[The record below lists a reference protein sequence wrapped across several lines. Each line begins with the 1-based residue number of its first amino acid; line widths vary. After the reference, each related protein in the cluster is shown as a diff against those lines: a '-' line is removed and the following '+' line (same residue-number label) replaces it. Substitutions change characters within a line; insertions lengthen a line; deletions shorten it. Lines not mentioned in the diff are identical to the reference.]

1 MIKSVVVIALATAF
15 LASCSRT
22 PPSTDAASL
31 QAFAEKRA
39 GLSWWRQL
47 NDPALNQ
54 DVTTALASNPGL
66 RSVALRIQKADASV
80 AQARATL
87 LPQLNLGLG
96 YRTGRRRE
104 FDVGPYDLHSWQNNA
119 GLSWEI
125 DVTGKLRAAQNSASE
140 ERNATIWDFHA
151 ARLLLASQLA
161 STRMNLYRFNAE
173 IENLTEA
180 LAANQGTLNSLT
192 ERANAGLIPDA
203 VLDKQRAEDERLRRT
218 KLDLERLRD
227 LTLIQLRTLRGGSNP
242 TKPDRQNFPTPSSLS
257 SRPLDQL
264 LASHPEL
271 LAAEARVQSAFQ
283 LATSARL
290 NLLPSFQINLL
301 ANGAQKNLTERF
313 RVWAAQAGPSLNIPI
328 YDPARIATL
337 KSRQAQAK
345 IASADYRQIV
355 LDVLAE
361 IDSAR
366 INLASRKAQLTTA
379 KRETSALAR
388 TRENAREQFQ
398 AGLTSQI
405 ELLDTERQWLAA
417 KRSQASLQQALLAAR
432 INLIKATGGGRL

>member
-1 MIKSVVVIALATAF
+1 MIKSVVVIALAAAIF
-15 LASCSRT
+15 ASCSNT
-22 PPSTDAASL
+22 PPSTDPAAP

-39 GLSWWRQL
+39 NLPWWRQL

-54 DVTTALASNPGL
+54 DITTALAANPGL

-80 AQARATL
+80 AQARASL
-87 LPQLNLGLG
+87 LPRLNLGIG
-96 YRTGRRRE
+96 PRTGRRRE
-104 FDVGPYDLHSWQNNA
+104 FDVGPYDLPTWQSSA

-125 DVTGKLRAAQNSASE
+125 DVTGKLRAAKNSANES
-140 ERNATIWDFHA
+140 RNAAVWDYHA
-151 ARLLLASQLA
+151 ARLLLASRLA

-173 IENLTEA
+173 IANLNEA

-192 ERANAGLIPDA
+192 ERSNAGLIPDA
-203 VLDKQRAEDERLRRT
+203 TLDKQRAEDERLHRT

-227 LTLIQLRTLRGGSNP
+227 LTLVQLRTLRGGGNP
-242 TKPDRQNFPTPSSLS
+242 AQADRETFPTPSSLS
-257 SRPLDQL
+257 ARPLDQL

-271 LAAEARVQSAFQ
+271 LAAEARVRSAFQ

-290 NLLPSFQINLL
+290 DLLPSFQINLL
-301 ANGAQKNLTERF
+301 ANGAQKNLSDRF

-328 YDPARIATL
+328 YDPTRIAAL
-337 KSRQAQAK
+337 KSRQAQAM
-345 IASADYRQIV
+345 IASANYRQTV

-361 IDSAR
+361 IDRAR
-366 INLASRKAQLTTA
+366 INLASRQAQLATA

-388 TRENAREQFQ
+388 TRKNAREQFS

-417 KRSQASLQQALLAAR
+417 KRSQASLRQAMLATR